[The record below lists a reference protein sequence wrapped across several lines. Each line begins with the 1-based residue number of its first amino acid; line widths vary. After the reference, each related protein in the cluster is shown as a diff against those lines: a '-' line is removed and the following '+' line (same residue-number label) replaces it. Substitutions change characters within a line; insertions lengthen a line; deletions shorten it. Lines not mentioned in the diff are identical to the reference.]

1 MDIEKIIAMIKEKTG
16 LPDDL
21 SEKAGE
27 VISQNFGPG
36 NEKKESIIDSLKEKV
51 GLDDGKANDVYNVVA
66 EFFTG
71 NVLDKLK
78 GFFGKE

>member
-27 VISQNFGPG
+27 VIS
-36 NEKKESIIDSLKEKV
+36 
-51 GLDDGKANDVYNVVA
+51 
-66 EFFTG
+66 
-71 NVLDKLK
+71 KL
-78 GFFGKE
+78 